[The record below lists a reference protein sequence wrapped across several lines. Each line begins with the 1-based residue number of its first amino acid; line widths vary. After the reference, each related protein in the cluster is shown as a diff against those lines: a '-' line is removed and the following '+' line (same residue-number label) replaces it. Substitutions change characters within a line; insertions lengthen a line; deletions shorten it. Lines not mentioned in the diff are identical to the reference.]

1 MVLTTQKSV
10 FKWFKQ
16 NTGWHKSLWIK
27 SAINFLIN
35 PCIRQKRNSLVRHK
49 LFHEDLSNT
58 HTKHLLEHF
67 CLCFCK
73 PVHSYGFSPDTS
85 KTRPFEVQ
93 HSKCPALKVSVLGSP
108 LHITFCNLFKVLNQ
122 RSLCLYNFFIGC
134 AILTRKKQGHRTVT
148 KK

>member
-1 MVLTTQKSV
+1 MVWFSDTIWEPYKKSGFRLIKNQNYILNKIFVFVVFKKVSTTQKSV

-16 NTGWHKSLWIK
+16 NRGWYKSLWIK
-27 SAINFLIN
+27 SAITFSIN
-35 PCIRQKRNSLVRHK
+35 PCIRHKRNSLVRHK

-93 HSKCPALKVSVLGSP
+93 HSKCPA
-108 LHITFCNLFKVLNQ
+108 F
-122 RSLCLYNFFIGC
+122 
-134 AILTRKKQGHRTVT
+134 
-148 KK
+148 